1 VPPSRPALESI
12 LRQSR
17 RLATTVDRLSTLV
30 ADVGPLCWVAD
41 RSAAALHQFDG
52 YDLEPPFHLVTLRS
66 RRTTR
71 PGHVLHTT
79 TVLPL
84 IDRTVVAGVP
94 VTSPTR
100 TIIDL
105 ATHLDAAALTIAVD
119 SALRD
124 GLTSD
129 DFLHRRLVALR
140 SKGRYGIPKL
150 LAVVAGAEIARGGHS
165 WLEREF
171 LRLMAQAQLPAPLTQ
186 QVLARRG
193 TRLVRV
199 DCRFADTPVV
209 VELLGYRFHRSPQQ
223 MRVDAERANQL
234 LLAGFLPFQFTYLQV
249 VEEPAM
255 VVATVAAALGIHRT
269 LPITPISA
277 S

>member
-1 VPPSRPALESI
+1 MPTAHHAFEVA

-17 RLATTVDRLSTLV
+17 LLASNVERLSKLV

-41 RSAAALHQFDG
+41 QTAAALHQFDG
-52 YDLEPPFHLVTLRS
+52 YRLESPFHLVTLRS

-71 PGHVLHTT
+71 PGHVVHTT
-79 TVLPL
+79 IDLPL
-84 IDRTVVAGVP
+84 IDRTVVAGIP

-105 ATHLDAAALTIAVD
+105 ATHLDAAALTTAVD
-119 SALRD
+119 SALRN
-124 GLTSD
+124 GLTSE
-129 DFLHRRLVALR
+129 DFLHRRMVALR
-140 SKGRYGIPKL
+140 GKGRYGIPRL
-150 LAVVAGAEIARGGHS
+150 LAVVAGSEIARGGHS

-171 LRLMAQAQLPAPLTQ
+171 LRLVAQARRPLPRTQ

-199 DCRFADTPVV
+199 DCRFADSPVV

-223 MRVDAERANQL
+223 MRIDAERANQL

-255 VVATVAAALGIHRT
+255 VMATVASALGLHPT
-269 LPITPISA
+269 PPFSPISVA
-277 S
+277 

>member
-1 VPPSRPALESI
+1 
-12 LRQSR
+12 
-17 RLATTVDRLSTLV
+17 
-30 ADVGPLCWVAD
+30 
-41 RSAAALHQFDG
+41 
-52 YDLEPPFHLVTLRS
+52 
-66 RRTTR
+66 
-71 PGHVLHTT
+71 
-79 TVLPL
+79 
-84 IDRTVVAGVP
+84 VP

>member
-1 VPPSRPALESI
+1 MPPSRPALESI

-17 RLATTVDRLSTLV
+17 RLATNVDHLSTLV
-30 ADVGPLCWVAD
+30 AEVGPLCWVAD

-79 TVLPL
+79 TLLPL
-84 IDRTVVAGVP
+84 IDRTVVAGLP

-105 ATHLDAAALTIAVD
+105 ATHLDAAALTSAVD

-150 LAVVAGAEIARGGHS
+150 LAVVAGAEVARGVGGGGGAGGGEGS
-165 WLEREF
+165 GGEGE
-171 LRLMAQAQLPAPLTQ
+171 
-186 QVLARRG
+186 G
-193 TRLVRV
+193 GGGSCGEGGGG
-199 DCRFADTPVV
+199 DG
-209 VELLGYRFHRSPQQ
+209 LGGGGSG
-223 MRVDAERANQL
+223 DGGGGGE
-234 LLAGFLPFQFTYLQV
+234 GDGGGGDGDGGGGDGGGGGG
-249 VEEPAM
+249 EGEGG
-255 VVATVAAALGIHRT
+255 ALGG
-269 LPITPISA
+269 
-277 S
+277 